1 MNLDQL
7 IKDTWVTNIKKDY
20 EEKYLYMEDSLKN
33 ALYHHLR
40 SKIDLSGDV
49 RIYTEFRLSC
59 GRRVDIAIVKVDFEK
74 ARSHHLSESI
84 HSIEALIEIKYIK
97 AGLPDKDF
105 YKDLKKLSD
114 YYISYPGAKLYAA
127 FIHEEHYSKED
138 LRWID
143 YANLSD
149 ETKSN
154 INEISGYLDSETSEF
169 IVKVD

>member
-7 IKDTWVTNIKKDY
+7 IKEIWVTNIKKDY
-20 EEKYLYMEDSLKN
+20 EEKYLYKEDSLKN
-33 ALYHHLR
+33 ALYYHLR
-40 SKIDLSGDV
+40 SKMDLSEEI
-49 RIYTEFRLSC
+49 RIYPEFRLSC

-97 AGLPDKDF
+97 AGLSDEAF
-105 YKDLKKLSD
+105 YKDLNKLAD

-138 LRWID
+138 LRWLD
-143 YANLSD
+143 YTSLS
-149 ETKSN
+149 EEVKSN
-154 INEISGYLDSETSEF
+154 ISEISGYLDSENSEF